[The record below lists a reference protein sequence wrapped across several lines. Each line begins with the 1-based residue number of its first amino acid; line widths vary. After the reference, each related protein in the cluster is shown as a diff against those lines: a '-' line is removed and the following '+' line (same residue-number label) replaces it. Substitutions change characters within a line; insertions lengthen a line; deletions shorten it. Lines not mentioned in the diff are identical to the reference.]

1 MIKQEPLPCGDRGW
15 ILNTASV
22 FGLVG
27 SGMIETTFISSIQGQ
42 AQAEVKASIEKQHPF
57 RGLGKPEDIAKA
69 AVFLTSEENSWIT
82 GIGLPVDGGFTS
94 M

>member
-1 MIKQEPLPCGDRGW
+1 MPFVRVVSCFSLLPV
-15 ILNTASV
+15 LASRIEA
-22 FGLVG
+22 LLTI
-27 SGMIETTFISSIQGQ
+27 STDTETTFISSLQGQ
-42 AQAEVKASIEKQHPF
+42 PEVKASVEKQHPF
-57 RGLGKPEDIAKA
+57 RGLGRAEDIAKA